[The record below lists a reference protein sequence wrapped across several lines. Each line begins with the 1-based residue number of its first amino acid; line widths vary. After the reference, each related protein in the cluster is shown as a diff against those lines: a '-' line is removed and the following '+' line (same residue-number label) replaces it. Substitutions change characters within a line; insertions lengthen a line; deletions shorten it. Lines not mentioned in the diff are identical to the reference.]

1 MFPLTE
7 INKVVE
13 LLKLKIKLKLK
24 LKLKLN
30 RNIYKFINIKKKRW
44 NLLKWLKTKPNQDT
58 KCYF

>member
-30 RNIYKFINIKKKRW
+30 RNIYKFINIKKKR
-44 NLLKWLKTKPNQDT
+44 
-58 KCYF
+58 